1 MSGLE
6 FGSASGLVK
15 WAFLIKRSG
24 GWSSSSLGKT
34 GIGSCQDMLP
44 DELDKQATDVM
55 EAVNTLEFGPRLALW
70 TLYHG
75 SEAHIMATAELV
87 RAAFDRDVPRAALR
101 ECVRHWASDDG
112 AAPAARVG
120 AAPSARV
127 GELAG
132 VSQRTGHR
140 IRQHVCVVL
149 DGLRRQGLDVIEARF
164 SELLTESGVDQCTR

>member
-15 WAFLIKRSG
+15 WAFLIKLSG
-24 GWSSSSLGKT
+24 GWSNSSLGKT
-34 GIGSCQDMLP
+34 EIGSCQDMLP

-55 EAVNTLEFGPRLALW
+55 DVVNRLEFGPRLALW

-75 SEAHIMATAELV
+75 GDAHIIAAAELV
-87 RAAFDRDVPRAALR
+87 SAVFDRDVPRAALR
-101 ECVRHWASDDG
+101 ECVRHWIGEDG
-112 AAPAARVG
+112 AAPT
-120 AAPSARV
+120 ARV

-149 DGLRRQGLDVIEARF
+149 DGLRRQNLEVIERRF
-164 SELLTESGVDQCTR
+164 AELLAGDGGD

>member
-1 MSGLE
+1 MSDLK

-15 WAFLIKRSG
+15 WAFLIKLSG

-34 GIGSCQDMLP
+34 GIGSYQDMLP

-55 EAVNTLEFGPRLALW
+55 KAVNELEFGPCLALW

-75 SEAHIMATAELV
+75 DDVRVTAAAELV
-87 RAAFDRDVPRAALR
+87 SAAFYRDIPRAALR
-101 ECVRHWASDDG
+101 ECVRYWIGDDG
-112 AAPAARVG
+112 AAPT
-120 AAPSARV
+120 ARV

-132 VSQRTGHR
+132 VSQRTGYR
-140 IRQHVCVVL
+140 IRRHVCVVL

-164 SELLTESGVDQCTR
+164 SELLTGSGVDQYRLQAREDFTW

>member
-1 MSGLE
+1 MSGLK
-6 FGSASGLVK
+6 FGSASGLVE
-15 WAFLIKRSG
+15 WAFLIKLSG

-55 EAVNTLEFGPRLALW
+55 KAVDALEFGPRLALW

-75 SEAHIMATAELV
+75 SDAHIIVTAELV
-87 RAAFDRDVPRAALR
+87 SAAFDRDVPRAALR
-101 ECVRHWASDDG
+101 ECVRYWIGDDG
-112 AAPAARVG
+112 AAPT
-120 AAPSARV
+120 ARV

-149 DGLRRQGLDVIEARF
+149 DGLSRQGLEVIERRF
-164 SELLTESGVDQCTR
+164 AELLAGNGVV

>member
-15 WAFLIKRSG
+15 WAFLIKLSC

-55 EAVNTLEFGPRLALW
+55 AVVKRLEFGPRLALW

-75 SEAHIMATAELV
+75 GDAHIIAAAELV
-87 RAAFDRDVPRAALR
+87 SAAFDRDVPRAALR
-101 ECVRHWASDDG
+101 ECVRYWIGDDG
-112 AAPAARVG
+112 AAPT
-120 AAPSARV
+120 ARV

-149 DGLRRQGLDVIEARF
+149 DGLRRQGLEVIERRF
-164 SELLTESGVDQCTR
+164 AELLAGNGVV

>member
-6 FGSASGLVK
+6 FGSASGLVE
-15 WAFLIKRSG
+15 WAFLIKLSG

-34 GIGSCQDMLP
+34 GIGSYQDMLP

-55 EAVNTLEFGPRLALW
+55 EAVNELEFGPRLALW

-87 RAAFDRDVPRAALR
+87 SAAFDRDVPRAALR
-101 ECVRHWASDDG
+101 ECVRHWAGDDG
-112 AAPAARVG
+112 AAPT
-120 AAPSARV
+120 ARV

-132 VSQRTGHR
+132 VSQRTGYR

-164 SELLTESGVDQCTR
+164 SELLTGNGVD

>member
-15 WAFLIKRSG
+15 WAFLIKLSG
-24 GWSSSSLGKT
+24 GWFSSSLGKT

-75 SEAHIMATAELV
+75 SDAHIIAAAELV
-87 RAAFDRDVPRAALR
+87 SAVFDRDIPRAALR
-101 ECVRHWASDDG
+101 ECVRYWIGDDG
-112 AAPAARVG
+112 AAPT
-120 AAPSARV
+120 ARV

-140 IRQHVCVVL
+140 IRQQVMLTL
-149 DGLRRQGLDVIEARF
+149 DGLRRQGLDVIEERF
-164 SELLTESGVDQCTR
+164 SGLLAGGGVD

>member
-1 MSGLE
+1 MSGAALE

-15 WAFLIKRSG
+15 WAFLIKLSG

-70 TLYHG
+70 TRYHG
-75 SEAHIMATAELV
+75 SEAHIIVTAELV
-87 RAAFDRDVPRAALR
+87 SAAFDRYVPRAALR
-101 ECVRHWASDDG
+101 ECVRYWIDDDG
-112 AAPAARVG
+112 AAPT
-120 AAPSARV
+120 ARV

-132 VSQRTGHR
+132 VSQRTGSR
-140 IRQHVCVVL
+140 IRQRVCVVL

-164 SELLTESGVDQCTR
+164 SELLTGNGVD

>member
-1 MSGLE
+1 M
-6 FGSASGLVK
+6 
-15 WAFLIKRSG
+15 IKLSG

-55 EAVNTLEFGPRLALW
+55 EAVNELEFGPCLALW
-70 TLYHG
+70 TLYYG
-75 SEAHIMATAELV
+75 DEAHIIATAELV
-87 RAAFDRDVPRAALR
+87 SAAFDRDVPRAALR
-101 ECVRHWASDDG
+101 ECVRHWAGDDG
-112 AAPAARVG
+112 AAPT
-120 AAPSARV
+120 ARV

-149 DGLRRQGLDVIEARF
+149 DGLRRQGLEVIERRF
-164 SELLTESGVDQCTR
+164 AELLSGNGVD

>member
-1 MSGLE
+1 MSDLE

-15 WAFLIKRSG
+15 WAFLIKLSG

-44 DELDKQATDVM
+44 DELDKQATNVM
-55 EAVNTLEFGPRLALW
+55 KAVNTLEFGPRLALW

-75 SEAHIMATAELV
+75 GDAHIIAAAELV
-87 RAAFDRDVPRAALR
+87 SAAFDRDVPREALR
-101 ECVRHWASDDG
+101 ECVRHWIGDDG
-112 AAPAARVG
+112 AATTAMI
-120 AAPSARV
+120 

-140 IRQHVCVVL
+140 IRQQVMLTL
-149 DGLRRQGLDVIEARF
+149 DGLRRQGLEVIERQF
-164 SELLTESGVDQCTR
+164 SELLHGHSH

>member
-15 WAFLIKRSG
+15 WAFFIKLSG

-34 GIGSCQDMLP
+34 GIGSFHDMLP

-55 EAVNTLEFGPRLALW
+55 EEVNELEFGPRLALW

-75 SEAHIMATAELV
+75 SEAHIMVTAELV
-87 RAAFDRDVPRAALR
+87 SAAFDRDVPRAALR
-101 ECVRHWASDDG
+101 ECVRHWIGDDG
-112 AAPAARVG
+112 AAPT
-120 AAPSARV
+120 ARV

-140 IRQHVCVVL
+140 IRRHVMQTL
-149 DGLRRQGLDVIEARF
+149 DGLRRQGLEVIERRF
-164 SELLTESGVDQCTR
+164 AELLAGDGGD

>member
-1 MSGLE
+1 MSGALE

-15 WAFLIKRSG
+15 WAFLIKLSG

-44 DELDKQATDVM
+44 DELDKQATSVM

-75 SEAHIMATAELV
+75 GDAHIIAAAELV
-87 RAAFDRDVPRAALR
+87 SAAFYRDIPRAALR
-101 ECVRHWASDDG
+101 ECVRYWIGDDG
-112 AAPAARVG
+112 AAPT
-120 AAPSARV
+120 ARV

-132 VSQRTGHR
+132 VSQRTGYR

-164 SELLTESGVDQCTR
+164 SELLAGNGVD

>member
-6 FGSASGLVK
+6 FGSASELVE
-15 WAFLIKRSG
+15 WAFLIKLYG

-34 GIGSCQDMLP
+34 GIGSYRDMLP

-55 EAVNTLEFGPRLALW
+55 DVVNNLEFGPCLALW

-75 SEAHIMATAELV
+75 GEDHIMAAAELV
-87 RAAFDRDVPRAALR
+87 SAAFDRDIPRAALR
-101 ECVRHWASDDG
+101 ECVRHWIGEDG
-112 AAPAARVG
+112 AAPT
-120 AAPSARV
+120 ARV

-140 IRQHVCVVL
+140 IRQQVMLTL
-149 DGLRRQGLDVIEARF
+149 DGLHRQGLDVIEARF
-164 SELLTESGVDQCTR
+164 SGLLAGNGVD

>member
-1 MSGLE
+1 MPCDLE
-6 FGSASGLVK
+6 FGSASGLVE
-15 WAFLIKRSG
+15 WAFLIKLSG

-75 SEAHIMATAELV
+75 GEAHIIVTAELV
-87 RAAFDRDVPRAALR
+87 RAAFSRDVPRAALR
-101 ECVRHWASDDG
+101 ECVRHWIGDDG
-112 AAPAARVG
+112 AAPT
-120 AAPSARV
+120 ARV

-164 SELLTESGVDQCTR
+164 SELLTGNGVDQYPGR

>member
-15 WAFLIKRSG
+15 WAFLIKLSG

-34 GIGSCQDMLP
+34 GIGGCQDMLP
-44 DELDKQATDVM
+44 NELNDQATDVI
-55 EAVNTLEFGPRLALW
+55 EAVNELEFGPCLALW

-75 SEAHIMATAELV
+75 SDAHIIAAAELV
-87 RAAFDRDVPRAALR
+87 SAAFDRDVPRAALR
-101 ECVRHWASDDG
+101 ECVRHWIGDDG
-112 AAPAARVG
+112 AAPT
-120 AAPSARV
+120 ARV

-140 IRQHVCVVL
+140 IRQQVMLTL
-149 DGLRRQGLDVIEARF
+149 DGLRRQGLEVIEERF
-164 SELLTESGVDQCTR
+164 SGLLAGGGVD

>member
-15 WAFLIKRSG
+15 WAFLIKLSG

-44 DELDKQATDVM
+44 DELDKQATDVVK
-55 EAVNTLEFGPRLALW
+55 AVDTLEFGPRLALL
-70 TLYHG
+70 TLYLG
-75 SEAHIMATAELV
+75 GDEHIIDAAELV
-87 RAAFDRDVPRAALR
+87 SAAFDRDVPRAALR
-101 ECVRHWASDDG
+101 ECVRHWIGDDG
-112 AAPAARVG
+112 AAPT
-120 AAPSARV
+120 ARV

-140 IRQHVCVVL
+140 IRQQVMLTL
-149 DGLRRQGLDVIEARF
+149 DSLRRQGLDVIEARF
-164 SELLTESGVDQCTR
+164 SELLAGDGGD

>member
-1 MSGLE
+1 MYCRGWCQTMSGALE

-15 WAFLIKRSG
+15 WAFLIKLSG

-44 DELDKQATDVM
+44 DELDKQATSVV
-55 EAVNTLEFGPRLALW
+55 EAVNTLEFGPCLALW

-75 SEAHIMATAELV
+75 DEAHVMATAELV
-87 RAAFDRDVPRAALR
+87 SAAFYRDVPRAALC
-101 ECVRHWASDDG
+101 ECVRYWIGDDD
-112 AAPAARVG
+112 AAPT
-120 AAPSARV
+120 ARV

-140 IRQHVCVVL
+140 IRRQVMMTL
-149 DGLRRQGLDVIEARF
+149 DGLRRQGLEVIERRF
-164 SELLTESGVDQCTR
+164 AELLAGGGVV